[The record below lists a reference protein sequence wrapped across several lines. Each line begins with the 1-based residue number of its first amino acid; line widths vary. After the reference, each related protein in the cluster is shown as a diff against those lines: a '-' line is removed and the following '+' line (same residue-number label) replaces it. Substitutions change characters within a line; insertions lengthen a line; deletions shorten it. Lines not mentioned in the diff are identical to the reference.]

1 MENNVILYGASGHC
15 KVIIDILECMQVG
28 IQNLVDD
35 NPLITSIMGN
45 PVIHSSNFSFQPT
58 NSVILSIGNNKI
70 RKKLSKQLKVIFEKA
85 IHPNATVSKHCSVE
99 EGTVIM
105 AGAIV
110 NPDVKIGKHCIINS
124 AAVVEHDC
132 IIEDYVHI
140 CPNVS
145 LAGGILI
152 GEGSQVGIG
161 ATIIQGIT
169 VGKWV
174 VIGAGA
180 VIINDV
186 PDYSIVVGN
195 PGRVI
200 KLKQNEYH

>member
-1 MENNVILYGASGHC
+1 MKNNVILYGASGHG
-15 KVIIDILECMQVG
+15 KVIIDILERLQVS
-28 IQNLVDD
+28 IQTIVDD
-35 NPLITSIMGN
+35 NPITTSIMEH
-45 PVIHSSNFSFQPT
+45 PVTLSSNFSFQPT
-58 NSVILSIGNNKI
+58 DSVILSIGNNKI
-70 RKKLSKQLKVIFEKA
+70 RKKLSNQLNVFFEKA
-85 IHPNATVSKHCSVE
+85 IHPNATVSKYSKIE

-124 AAVVEHDC
+124 AAVIEHDC
-132 IIEDYVHI
+132 IIEDFAHI
-140 CPNVS
+140 CPNAS

-161 ATIIQGIT
+161 ATIIQGVT

-186 PDYSIVVGN
+186 ADYSLVVGN
-195 PGRVI
+195 PGKVI
-200 KLKQNEYH
+200 KFKQNENY